1 MGRFATGI
9 LAGGIIG
16 AVGMNW
22 LMSDAKTRRR
32 MMRGHRRAMRKTED
46 LINGVTDIF

>member
-1 MGRFATGI
+1 MTRFATGI
-9 LAGGIIG
+9 VAGSIIG
-16 AVGMNW
+16 MVGMSY